1 MIVKKFIK
9 RYWLLIIS
17 LIYLIWPIDIIADIF
32 GPIGLLDDIGLLFA
46 AALREFIIYLKSRKA
61 Q

>member
-1 MIVKKFIK
+1 MIVKNFIK

-17 LIYLIWPIDIIADIF
+17 LIYLIWPIDLVADIF
-32 GPIGLLDDIGLLFA
+32 GPIGLIDDLGLLTA
-46 AALREFIIYLKSRKA
+46 AAIRELVIYFKSRK

>member
-32 GPIGLLDDIGLLFA
+32 GPIGLLDDMGLLLA
-46 AALREFIIYLKSRKA
+46 AAIRELVIYLKSRKA
-61 Q
+61 